1 MSENKINL
9 KDEIYGDYIRIFEDD
24 FIVTRIITEYDKPL
38 TFEECV
44 TIAKEHGFTTGEFF
58 IMAETAL
65 SGVIYKYVNCY
76 EGEPYVCQYGETI
89 GYA

>member
-1 MSENKINL
+1 MSENKISL

-24 FIVTRIITEYDKPL
+24 FIVTKIITEYDKPL

-65 SGVIYKYVNCY
+65 SGVIYKYVILKKLAL
-76 EGEPYVCQYGETI
+76 T
-89 GYA
+89 